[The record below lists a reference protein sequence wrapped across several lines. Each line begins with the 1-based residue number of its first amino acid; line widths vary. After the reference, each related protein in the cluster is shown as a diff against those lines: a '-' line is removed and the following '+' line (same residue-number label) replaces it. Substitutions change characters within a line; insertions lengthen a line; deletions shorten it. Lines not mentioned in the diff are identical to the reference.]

1 MTLQWT
7 AVACFLYGQIVL
19 NLVLC
24 FPLISAQRWRSFF
37 NWRIWNWFTPY
48 WNKAFFTMIMVLIVL
63 FIDAMREVQKYSSP
77 VSEWEA
83 QVNPNLSDHL
93 HMKLFRAQRNLY
105 ISGFSLFLWLI
116 MRRIV
121 TLVNQV
127 ALATVDNAGLQAQM
141 AGTNQAAVRYQEDN
155 LQLKQALQDEEKL
168 TSAKSQQL
176 KEDAETLARDL
187 KAAGDDV
194 RRSRAE
200 VEAMKRQAKGLTQEY
215 DRLLTEHT
223 QLQNLQNTA
232 DKKDQ

>member
-1 MTLQWT
+1 MSLQWT
-7 AVACFLYGQIVL
+7 AVACFLYGQIVV

-24 FPLISAQRWRSFF
+24 FPLISAQRWRSLF
-37 NWRIWNWFTPY
+37 NWTIWSWFSPY
-48 WNKAFFTMIMVLIVL
+48 WNKAFCTMIMVLVVL
-63 FIDAMREVQKYSSP
+63 FFDAVREVQKYSSP
-77 VSEWEA
+77 QTA
-83 QVNPNLSDHL
+83 QDATLNPTLFDHL

-127 ALATVDNAGLQAQM
+127 ALATTDSAGLQAQM
-141 AGTNQAAVRYQEDN
+141 VGANQAATRYQAEN
-155 LQLKQALQDEEKL
+155 LQLKQALQAEEEK
-168 TSAKSQQL
+168 TSAKSRQME
-176 KEDAETLARDL
+176 KEEESRARDL
-187 KAAGDDV
+187 KAAEEVV
-194 RRSRAE
+194 RKARVE
-200 VEAMKRQAKGLTQEY
+200 LEAMRRQAKGLTQEY